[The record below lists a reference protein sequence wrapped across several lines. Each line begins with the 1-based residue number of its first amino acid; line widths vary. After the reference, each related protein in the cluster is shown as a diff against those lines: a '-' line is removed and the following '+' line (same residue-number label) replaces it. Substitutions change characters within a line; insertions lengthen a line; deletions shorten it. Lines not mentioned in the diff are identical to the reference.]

1 MPLEDLTVPG
11 SPAWWMNRLAQ
22 KLSRDQKRFQILED
36 YYSGRPPLAWGSEQT
51 RSRFYRFQSMSRTNF
66 AALIVQAPC
75 ERTGIR
81 SVSTA
86 ADSDVDGDAVAWQ
99 LVTEN
104 DLDVSIQDVAM
115 LSRKFGRAYLAV
127 AQPDEP
133 GGRSVITAEDPRQMI
148 TEADPVRPRRTRAA
162 FKLFHDAEAEL
173 DVAILWLPGEKWVAT
188 RGRRGATFLPRTTRS
203 GGLLGV
209 DEPPRV
215 SFSAQGFD
223 LMPLRTDPKAD
234 GFWSETYAE
243 QEIPV
248 EPILNKEGLGS
259 FELHTDVLDRL
270 NHLSLQLLVIATL
283 QAFRQRA
290 LEVDAAAP
298 PLPEFDEAGNGID
311 YTDLFESGP
320 DATWLLPPG
329 TKLWESGTADL
340 QGILSAEKQYVLTL
354 SAVTGIPMSMFTPD
368 AATQT
373 AEGAQLMRERLV
385 FSVEQWNRSA
395 GRALARVL
403 SLAFRFMG
411 DDARADVSQLSVSW
425 LPAERY
431 SLAEKGSAAAQAGT
445 TLTWEQIQEF
455 IWQMSPADIAVA
467 KAQRA
472 QDMVLAQQ
480 MAALQA
486 APAQPRTPTAAA
498 VTPNAN
504 PTAG

>member
-1 MPLEDLTVPG
+1 MAIDTTETG
-11 SPAWWMNRLAQ
+11 SPGWWMNRLARR
-22 KLSRDQKRFQILED
+22 LERDQKRFQILED

-51 RSRFYRFQSMSRTNF
+51 RTRFYRFQSMSRTNF

-86 ADSDVDGDAVAWQ
+86 ADNDVDGDAVAWQ

-104 DLDVSIQDVAM
+104 DLDVSIQDVAA

-148 TEADPVRPRRTRAA
+148 TEADPVRPRKTRAA
-162 FKLFHDAEAEL
+162 FKLFHDAEAQV
-173 DVAILWLPGEKWVAT
+173 DVAILWLPGQKWVAT
-188 RGRRGATFLPRTTRS
+188 RERKSPTYLTRTRS

-215 SFSAQGFD
+215 AFSAQGFD
-223 LMPLRTDPKAD
+223 MTPLRADPAAD

-248 EPILNKEGLGS
+248 EPVLNKEGLGS

-298 PLPEFDEAGNGID
+298 PLPEFDEAGNRID

-340 QGILSAEKQYVLTL
+340 LGILAAEKQYLLTL

-395 GRALARVL
+395 GRAVARIL
-403 SLAFRFMG
+403 SLGFRFMG

-425 LPAERY
+425 IPAERY
-431 SLAEKGSAAAQAGT
+431 SLAEKGSAAAQAGA
-445 TLTWEQIQEF
+445 TLTWEQVQEF
-455 IWQMSPADIAVA
+455 IWQMSPAEIAQA

-472 QDMVLAQQ
+472 EDAVLAQQ
-480 MAALQA
+480 QA
-486 APAQPRTPTAAA
+486 TLAAA
-498 VTPNAN
+498 AAARVPQSQPVPEKVPGGNA
-504 PTAG
+504 A